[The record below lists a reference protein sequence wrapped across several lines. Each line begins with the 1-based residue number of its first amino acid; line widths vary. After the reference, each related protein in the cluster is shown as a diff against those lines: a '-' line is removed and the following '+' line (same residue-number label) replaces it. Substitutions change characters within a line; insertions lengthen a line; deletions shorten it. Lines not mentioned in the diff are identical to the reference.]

1 VWKEVSQFL
10 PHNVAALDLPGS
22 FIARSWSER
31 LVSTLFLLALT
42 FFCTVFL
49 YISGGVT
56 VMLQTTYTNARAN
69 FAGLCDEVT
78 ENREIVVIR
87 RRKGSNVAMIAAD
100 ELQSLVESAH
110 LMRSPKNAERLLSAL
125 ERALKGVGDASSL
138 KSLRSEVG
146 LED

>member
-1 VWKEVSQFL
+1 
-10 PHNVAALDLPGS
+10 
-22 FIARSWSER
+22 
-31 LVSTLFLLALT
+31 
-42 FFCTVFL
+42 
-49 YISGGVT
+49 
-56 VMLQTTYTNARAN
+56 MLQTTYTNARAN

-125 ERALKGVGDASSL
+125 ERALKGGGEASSP
-138 KSLRSEVG
+138 KSFRSRVG